1 MHNDRKVVL
10 MKKSDIKFYDL
21 NESKT
26 EFLFESDAEKAAIN
40 EAMRK
45 KPKVYKKII
54 RNGLLLSVFLL
65 TIVYVINT
73 KQTAEIY
80 KLKASAIEKENNL
93 RLDEKMNSSSN
104 KLIYVNNLS
113 NNKYEIIINK
123 ANAVSQDIIKEYTI
137 VDVYDNAIKGI
148 KLEEETYL
156 NYLKLKNNLLERGYY
171 INIRNGFRTFNDS
184 NNIYNSYV
192 KEKGLNYAKKYVAK
206 PGTSEHNTGLA
217 FDFIITNNKNSLK
230 TNYESDEYFYLENIA
245 YLYGFIIRYPKDKE
259 EITGYNYEPW
269 HLRYV
274 GQELAKYLKKN
285 NLTLEEYYETRR

>member
-10 MKKSDIKFYDL
+10 MKKSNIKFYDL

-65 TIVYVINT
+65 TTVYVINT

-123 ANAVSQDIIKEYTI
+123 ANAVGQDIIKEYTI

-184 NNIYNSYV
+184 SNIYNSYV

-206 PGTSEHNTGLA
+206 PGTSEHNTGFA

>member
-1 MHNDRKVVL
+1 

-65 TIVYVINT
+65 TTVYVINT

-184 NNIYNSYV
+184 SNIYNSYV

-217 FDFIITNNKNSLK
+217 FDLIITNNKNSLK

>member
-10 MKKSDIKFYDL
+10 MKKSNIKFYDL

-65 TIVYVINT
+65 TTVYVINT

-123 ANAVSQDIIKEYTI
+123 ANAVGQDIIKEYTI

-206 PGTSEHNTGLA
+206 PGTSEHNTGFA

>member
-10 MKKSDIKFYDL
+10 MKKSNIKFYDL

-65 TIVYVINT
+65 TTVYVINT

-184 NNIYNSYV
+184 SNIYNSYV

-206 PGTSEHNTGLA
+206 PGTSEHNTGFA

>member
-1 MHNDRKVVL
+1 
-10 MKKSDIKFYDL
+10 MKKSNIKFYDL
-21 NESKT
+21 NKSKT

-65 TIVYVINT
+65 ITVYVINT

-123 ANAVSQDIIKEYTI
+123 ANAVGQDIIKEYTI

-184 NNIYNSYV
+184 SNIYNSYV

-206 PGTSEHNTGLA
+206 TGTSEHNTGLA

>member
-1 MHNDRKVVL
+1 
-10 MKKSDIKFYDL
+10 MKKSNIKFYDL

-65 TIVYVINT
+65 TTVYVINT

-113 NNKYEIIINK
+113 NNKYEIIIN
-123 ANAVSQDIIKEYTI
+123 
-137 VDVYDNAIKGI
+137 
-148 KLEEETYL
+148 
-156 NYLKLKNNLLERGYY
+156 
-171 INIRNGFRTFNDS
+171 
-184 NNIYNSYV
+184 
-192 KEKGLNYAKKYVAK
+192 
-206 PGTSEHNTGLA
+206 
-217 FDFIITNNKNSLK
+217 
-230 TNYESDEYFYLENIA
+230 
-245 YLYGFIIRYPKDKE
+245 
-259 EITGYNYEPW
+259 
-269 HLRYV
+269 
-274 GQELAKYLKKN
+274 
-285 NLTLEEYYETRR
+285 

>member
-1 MHNDRKVVL
+1 
-10 MKKSDIKFYDL
+10 MKKSNIKFYDL

-65 TIVYVINT
+65 TTVYVINT

-184 NNIYNSYV
+184 SNIYNSYV

-206 PGTSEHNTGLA
+206 SGTSEHNTGLA
-217 FDFIITNNKNSLK
+217 FDFIITSNKNSLK

-274 GQELAKYLKKN
+274 GQGLAKYLKKN

>member
-10 MKKSDIKFYDL
+10 MKKSNIKFYDL

-65 TIVYVINT
+65 TTVYVINT

-80 KLKASAIEKENNL
+80 KLKASAIENNL

-123 ANAVSQDIIKEYTI
+123 ANSVSQDIIKEYTI

-156 NYLKLKNNLLERGYY
+156 NYL
-171 INIRNGFRTFNDS
+171 
-184 NNIYNSYV
+184 NS
-192 KEKGLNYAKKYVAK
+192 
-206 PGTSEHNTGLA
+206 S
-217 FDFIITNNKNSLK
+217 F
-230 TNYESDEYFYLENIA
+230 
-245 YLYGFIIRYPKDKE
+245 
-259 EITGYNYEPW
+259 
-269 HLRYV
+269 
-274 GQELAKYLKKN
+274 
-285 NLTLEEYYETRR
+285 

>member
-10 MKKSDIKFYDL
+10 MKKSNIKFYDL

-65 TIVYVINT
+65 TTVYVINT

-192 KEKGLNYAKKYVAK
+192 REKGLNYAKKYVAK
-206 PGTSEHNTGLA
+206 SGTSEHNTGLA

>member
-1 MHNDRKVVL
+1 
-10 MKKSDIKFYDL
+10 MKKSNIKFYDL

-65 TIVYVINT
+65 TTVYVINT

-123 ANAVSQDIIKEYTI
+123 ANAVGQDIIKEYTI

-206 PGTSEHNTGLA
+206 PGTSEHNTGFA